1 MEFYAPWC
9 GHCKKLEPV
18 YASVAPCH
26 GRILKPGLQF
36 LFFFHFFHAM
46 TKQHETGPFIEFL
59 DFLILSGKVL
69 FDGVLHE
76 ESSFV
81 GLWQVESWL
90 VTETVFTTL

>member
-1 MEFYAPWC
+1 
-9 GHCKKLEPV
+9 
-18 YASVAPCH
+18 
-26 GRILKPGLQF
+26 
-36 LFFFHFFHAM
+36 M
-46 TKQHETGPFIEFL
+46 TKQHETGPFVEFL

>member
-1 MEFYAPWC
+1 MHQWHLVMDEFLSLVC
-9 GHCKKLEPV
+9 SC
-18 YASVAPCH
+18 
-26 GRILKPGLQF
+26 
-36 LFFFHFFHAM
+36 FFFHFFHAM
-46 TKQHETGPFIEFL
+46 TKQHETGPFVEFL